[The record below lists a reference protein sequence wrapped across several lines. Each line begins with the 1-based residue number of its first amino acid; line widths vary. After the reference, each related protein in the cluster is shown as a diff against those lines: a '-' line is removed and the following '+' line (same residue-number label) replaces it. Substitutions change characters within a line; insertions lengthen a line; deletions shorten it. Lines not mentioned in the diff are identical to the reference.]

1 MPQSVEEVAHYERF
15 FEKLAAVEGKSG
27 MAAFFG
33 LNSTHFSPTEA
44 GDKGDDSAFGRSQRS
59 GEGDLS
65 RSLGCSRRR
74 AKASGEAVAFYERLV
89 EKLAAVEGKSGMAA
103 IFGLNS
109 THFSPTEAGDR
120 GDDCRGGCV

>member
-1 MPQSVEEVAHYERF
+1 
-15 FEKLAAVEGKSG
+15 

-33 LNSTHFSPTEA
+33 LNSAHCLPTEA

-74 AKASGEAVAFYERLV
+74 AKASVEEVAYFERFV
-89 EKLAAVEGKSGMAA
+89 EKLAAVESKSGMAA
-103 IFGLNS
+103 FFGLNS
-109 THFSPTEAGDR
+109 SHFSPTEAGDK
-120 GDDCRGGCV
+120 GDDVGGGCV